1 MDFIY
6 FINIL
11 LDLSQK
17 MGYGGI
23 VFLMSIESSFI
34 PFPSEIVIPPA
45 AYLASLGEMNIFLVI
60 LSGIIGSLIGA
71 TINYFLAFYLG
82 RKIVYSLVEKKIFR
96 FIFLDEKKV
105 LKSEEYFLKHGNFST
120 FFGRFIPAVR
130 QLISIPAGFSKMNFK
145 YFLLF
150 TFLGSVIWVIV
161 LAFLGY
167 FFGSN
172 KDLLLKYYNEI
183 SLFFILLVLIAIT
196 ISIFKRKKK
205 DN

>member
-96 FIFLDEKKV
+96 LIFLDEKKV